1 MPQGVQFFRS
11 VPRWLLVRGLASRWP
26 SVASGALSCIELTE
40 LSPPSLPTPEW
51 VRIKTRLS
59 GVCGSDLSAIACKGS
74 PYFSPFVS
82 TPFVLGHE
90 IVGHIVETGSGVPA
104 DWKSGMR
111 VIVEPA
117 LCCAVRGIS
126 PPCRP
131 CSAGHYA
138 HCENILKGSIKG
150 GIQTGYCSSTGGG
163 WSAATVVV
171 HYSQLHAVPESL
183 SDEEAVIAEPFACA
197 IHSALKAPMDEHA
210 TILVLGCGS
219 IGLLTIY
226 AYRAAG
232 GKGKV
237 LASARYGHQAERATT
252 LGADEIFRGRGSE
265 ELYAWVLERG
275 RSPFPADRNVRPTS
289 EGDGGS
295 ARSSGGIYRP
305 EIGKPVLLGGVECV
319 IDCVGSSDS
328 IDDAMR
334 LTRPRGTLV
343 LAGMP
348 GIARGIDWTSL
359 WYKELSLQGSYAYGW
374 ERGLQDGGTGG
385 RGDGGMGVKTMALA
399 LEYLQKS
406 DGALKALVNRTFPL
420 QDYRAALDSAFHA
433 GKSGAFKTVF
443 EVT

>member
-1 MPQGVQFFRS
+1 MPHAVQFFRS
-11 VPRWLLVRGLASRWP
+11 VPRWLLVRALASRWS
-26 SVASGALSCIELTE
+26 SVASGALSCIELAD
-40 LSPPSLPTPEW
+40 LPPPPLPTNEW

-90 IVGHIVETGSGVPA
+90 IVGDIAETGSAVPEK
-104 DWKSGMR
+104 WKTGMR

-117 LCCAVRGIS
+117 LCCEVRGIS
-126 PPCRP
+126 PPCKP
-131 CSAGHYA
+131 CSIGHYA

-163 WSAATVVV
+163 WSAASVVV
-171 HYSQLHAVPESL
+171 HHSQLYAVPESL

-197 IHSALKAPMDEHA
+197 IHGALKAPLDENA

-232 GKGKV
+232 GKGRV
-237 LASARYGHQAERATT
+237 LASARYAHQAEMATK
-252 LGADEIFRGRGSE
+252 LGASEIYRGRGGD
-265 ELYAWVLERG
+265 ELYKWVLQRG
-275 RSPFPADRNVRPTS
+275 S
-289 EGDGGS
+289 GD
-295 ARSSGGIYRP
+295 ASGGIYRP
-305 EIGKPVLLGGVECV
+305 EIGKPVLLGGVDCV

-328 IDDAMR
+328 IDDSMR

-348 GIARGIDWTSL
+348 GIPHGVDWTSV
-359 WYKELSLQGSYAYGW
+359 WYKELRVQGAYAYGW
-374 ERGLQDGGTGG
+374 ETSPPAPLLKGEGGTANAES
-385 RGDGGMGVKTMALA
+385 RGVKTMQLA
-399 LEYLQKS
+399 LDFLKKS
-406 DGALKALVNRTFPL
+406 NGALKPLVNRKFPL
-420 QDYRAALDSAFHA
+420 QEYRAALDSAFHA

-443 EVT
+443 EVK